1 MVPERA
7 TIKATAS
14 PSIHLSYKYM
24 LDLFF
29 AIVRRFLKGF
39 ISGLVAVLSTITY
52 GNVSTWTSLD
62 TALQAL
68 FISCL
73 IASISGGLLAIEKG
87 LFWK

>member
-1 MVPERA
+1 
-7 TIKATAS
+7 
-14 PSIHLSYKYM
+14 M

-29 AIVRRFLKGF
+29 AIVKRFIKGF
-39 ISGLVAVLSTITY
+39 IASFASVLGVVAYSDYTTL
-52 GNVSTWTSLD
+52 TSLE